1 MSETDPFTMSDEI
14 RLQLLKAELKDLFL
28 IVKMELTVKTTL
40 EAYKQYLTGE
50 LPEQFKDYVGSDTF
64 KEILIKGINAQ
75 DEILKNF
82 TATVINMARLFGID
96 FEAKLPQT
104 PEDFM
109 KMTENIK
116 QEVVEKMSNE
126 AFWNNKN
133 DE

>member
-96 FEAKLPQT
+96 FEARLPQT